1 MFIGHFAVAFAAKA
15 VAPGAS
21 LGTLFL
27 AAQFLDGLWPVLL
40 LLGIER
46 VEIHPGDTAFTPL
59 NFVHYPISHSLAM
72 TLLWAALFAFA
83 YAWLTKDRRA
93 ALVAA
98 VLVASHW
105 LLDWLTHRPDLP
117 LYPGGSERLGL
128 GLWNSVAGTLVV
140 ESLMFAAGIAMY
152 LRATRARDRTGTIVF
167 WVLIAFLIMAYLGAA
182 FGPPPPDLRA
192 LEWTALSGWLLVAWG
207 YWIERHRQLRTTE

>member
-1 MFIGHFAVAFAAKA
+1 MFIGHFAVAFAAKP

-72 TLLWAALFAFA
+72 TLLWAALFALG

-140 ESLMFAAGIAMY
+140 EGLMFAAGIAMY
-152 LRATRARDRTGTIVF
+152 LRATRARDRTGTIIF

-207 YWIERHRQLRTTE
+207 YWIDRHRQPRNQ

>member
-1 MFIGHFAVAFAAKA
+1 MFIGHFAVAFAAKP

-27 AAQFLDGLWPVLL
+27 AAQFLDGLWPVFLL
-40 LLGIER
+40 IGIEQ

-59 NFVHYPISHSLAM
+59 SFVHYPFSHSLAM
-72 TLLWAALFAFA
+72 TLLWAALFALG
-83 YAWLTKDRRA
+83 YAWLSKDRRA

-98 VLVASHW
+98 ALVASHW

-117 LYPGGSERLGL
+117 LYPGGSARLGL
-128 GLWNSVAGTLVV
+128 GLWNSVAGTLMI
-140 ESLMFAAGIAMY
+140 ESLMFAAGIAAY
-152 LRATRARDRTGTIVF
+152 LRATRARDRTGTVSF
-167 WVLIAFLIMAYLGAA
+167 WVLIAFLIVAYLGAA

-207 YWIERHRQLRTTE
+207 FWIDRHRQLRSQ

>member
-1 MFIGHFAVAFAAKA
+1 MFIGHFAVAFAAKP

-72 TLLWAALFAFA
+72 TLLWAALFALG

-152 LRATRARDRTGTIVF
+152 LRATRARDRTGTIIF

-207 YWIERHRQLRTTE
+207 YWIDRHRQPRNQ